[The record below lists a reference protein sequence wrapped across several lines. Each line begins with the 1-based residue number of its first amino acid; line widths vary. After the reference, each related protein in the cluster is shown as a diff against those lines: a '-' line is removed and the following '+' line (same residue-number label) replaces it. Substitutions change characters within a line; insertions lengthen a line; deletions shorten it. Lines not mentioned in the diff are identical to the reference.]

1 MRRQAMTTD
10 AVAYDQVLNELAV
23 NVAYLSAKVALIANR
38 DDDTSDEEAEEAQEI
53 VTDEIELMVDAVR
66 VMFKKTLDQ
75 VRDDLYGKMIQI
87 DVREYMTAIQLKEQG
102 RLN

>member
-1 MRRQAMTTD
+1 MIPNIETS
-10 AVAYDQVLNELAV
+10 YDQVLNELAV
-23 NVAYLSAKVALIANR
+23 NVAYLSAKVALIQSR
-38 DDDTSDEEAEEAQEI
+38 DDDDSEEEAQEAQEI
-53 VTDEIELMVDAVR
+53 VADEVEMMIDAVR

-75 VRDDLYGKMIQI
+75 VRDDLYGKMMQI

>member
-1 MRRQAMTTD
+1 MTTD

>member
-1 MRRQAMTTD
+1 MTTNTD
-10 AVAYDQVLNELAV
+10 VAYNQVLDELAV
-23 NVAYLSAKVALIANR
+23 NVAFLSAKVALIVNR
-38 DDDTSDEEAEEAQEI
+38 DDDESDEEAEEAQK
-53 VTDEIELMVDAVR
+53 VVADEVEMMIDAVR